1 MHILVEFAKMLSRC
15 LSTPCHPPLGADEVS
30 GTAQLFAAI
39 HDEVDS
45 LMLCE

>member
-1 MHILVEFAKMLSRC
+1 V
-15 LSTPCHPPLGADEVS
+15 

-45 LMLCE
+45 LMLCEWHS